1 MTFGLFVHLL
11 CCTFDCSLQHPSTV
25 TTTLCRLSAFI
36 FVLALSNLAT
46 SFASAILAQD
56 TASEGG
62 LLIDKETREAVA
74 TSQALKMYAIGKGG
88 SENARR
94 LRKLAGETNSPG
106 TFFTT
111 VPVADA
117 LAMLLDCYE
126 GTEIVQVKYEESYG
140 QVATKVICGPNHCP
154 TTTTSSFT
162 MEREGVSCSNLI
174 DTTCVPAAGELCTES
189 DEKISF
195 KLSEPGADFYTMV
208 VPASS
213 GGGVEVIPLPKF
225 VE

>member
-1 MTFGLFVHLL
+1 
-11 CCTFDCSLQHPSTV
+11 
-25 TTTLCRLSAFI
+25 
-36 FVLALSNLAT
+36 VLALSNLAT
-46 SFASAILAQD
+46 GVALAILAQD

-74 TSQALKMYAIGKGG
+74 TSQALKMYAVGEAG

-94 LRKLAGETNSPG
+94 LRKLAGETSSTG

-126 GTEIVQVKYEESYG
+126 GTEIVQVKYEESEG
-140 QVATKVICGPNHCP
+140 QVAAKVICGPDHCP

-162 MEREGVSCSNLI
+162 MERESVSCSNLSDI
-174 DTTCVPAAGELCTES
+174 TCVPVAGELCTES
-189 DEKISF
+189 HEKISF
-195 KLSEPGADFYTMV
+195 KLSEPGADFYTITLV
-208 VPASS
+208 EPDNWGGVIPASS
-213 GGGVEVIPLPKF
+213 GGGAVVIPLPKF
-225 VE
+225 VK